1 MARNPPATT
10 PIRAKTGIASHDP
23 PSTMVEPLEGMNAFV
38 ERRKPD
44 FRKFRLR
51 NKEMVDAYLAGLD
64 MSPEDGLK

>member
-1 MARNPPATT
+1 
-10 PIRAKTGIASHDP
+10 
-23 PSTMVEPLEGMNAFV
+23 MVEPLEGMNAFV